1 MTSGVRGFGSS
12 VVSLVMGTQLNTA
25 RINTVGD
32 IVKVHGA
39 ERANHTA
46 LIQGDRTLTWG
57 QLYERS
63 CRMAQALKSA
73 GVGVNDRV
81 SFLDKN
87 SIEHF
92 EVAFGCALL
101 NAVSVDVNWRLAP
114 PEIAYIVNDAGSRV
128 FVVSNEFRAVAEAI
142 ANDLNPDSLVV
153 VIGGDGTQVG
163 SLKTVAYED
172 FVSAA
177 PAIDPEVP
185 ATSEDVAFQ
194 LYSSGTTGRPQT
206 LLFGPKGRE
215 VGNLLVG
222 RMYRWLGL
230 QPDDVVHSVYGHG
243 MINGGHYIREAVTHF
258 TNSIFLSAGTGIE
271 TRSVNQVNLMAD
283 FGVTVMVGF
292 VDYIRK
298 LAEVAEAEGL
308 FDRIKLRM
316 IIGHLGTEDRAST
329 EAAWHGAK
337 AYDWYGVGDTGSIA
351 GEGPERNGLYVWED
365 AQFLELLDVDSGA
378 PVAQGDTGDMVVTC
392 LYKDD
397 VAPCIRFNTHDIT
410 HELDGRGEIAF
421 KRIAGFKG
429 RSDNMVKLRGINLFP
444 HAIGALIENQRDL
457 TGEYVCTVERDT
469 ATQRDDMT
477 VLIESRGG
485 TEKADV
491 AEILRRGLGVD
502 VLVELCAPGE
512 TAALTQIDVR
522 QKPIRLI
529 DKRGL

>member
-1 MTSGVRGFGSS
+1 MSFPNYFEALDIKQMLTDYP
-12 VVSLVMGTQLNTA
+12 
-25 RINTVGD
+25 VGD
-32 IVKVHGA
+32 AFVVRYKTISRD
-39 ERANHTA
+39 ELFA
-46 LIQGDRTLTWG
+46 LQNAQFKKLMLRGWDVPFYKRLWSAKGIEPGDIKGLDDITKLPVYDKSDLMASIADFPPYGDFAGLGGGDRPP
-57 QLYERS
+57 
-63 CRMAQALKSA
+63 
-73 GVGVNDRV
+73 
-81 SFLDKN
+81 
-87 SIEHF
+87 SILH
-92 EVAFGCALL
+92 
-101 NAVSVDVNWRLAP
+101 
-114 PEIAYIVNDAGSRV
+114 
-128 FVVSNEFRAVAEAI
+128 
-142 ANDLNPDSLVV
+142 
-153 VIGGDGTQVG
+153 T
-163 SLKTVAYED
+163 T
-172 FVSAA
+172 
-177 PAIDPEVP
+177 
-185 ATSEDVAFQ
+185 
-194 LYSSGTTGRPQT
+194 SGTTGRPQT

-329 EAAWHGAK
+329 EAAWHGAQ